1 MSDYVVRATAA
12 DGQIRAFA
20 ATTRDLVETAREK
33 HDTSPV
39 ITAALGRLLT
49 ASAILGTQLKG
60 EEDKLTL
67 KIKGDGPV
75 GSIYA
80 AANSRGEVKGFA
92 ENPQV
97 LLHARPD
104 GKLDVGGAVGKGELT
119 VIRDLGL
126 KEPYIGTCELV
137 SGEIAQDLTYYFAV
151 SEQTPSSVSLGVLM
165 NKNNTVAQAGGFMLQ
180 LMPGT
185 SDEIAA
191 KLEERILA
199 APSITSWLSEGLSPE
214 EILHRLLDDLNLVIL
229 EKTGIAFHCGCSREK
244 MEDVLVGLGR
254 HELLDLMVQ
263 QETVEVHCDFCNSYY
278 RFSRPELKEIFKK
291 HFRSGNGKA
300 KTDNE

>member
-1 MSDYVVRATAA
+1 MSDYVIRATAA
-12 DGQIRAFA
+12 EGQIRAFA
-20 ATTRDLVETAREK
+20 AVTRELVETARKK

-39 ITAALGRLLT
+39 VTAALGRLLT
-49 ASAILGTQLKG
+49 SAAILGTQLKG

-67 KIKGDGPV
+67 KIKGDGPA
-75 GSIYA
+75 GAIYA
-80 AANSRGEVKGFA
+80 VANSHGEVKGFA

-104 GKLDVGGAVGKGELT
+104 GKLDVGGAIGKGELT
-119 VIRDLGL
+119 IIRDLGL
-126 KEPYIGTCELV
+126 KEPYVGTCELV

-185 SDEIAA
+185 TDEIAA

-199 APSITSWLSEGLSPE
+199 APSVTVWLNEGLTPE
-214 EILHRLLDDLNLVIL
+214 EILNRLLEDMGLEIL
-229 EKTGIAFHCGCSREK
+229 EKTEVRFHCGCSREK
-244 MEDVLVGLGR
+244 MEDVLIGLGR
-254 HELLDLMVQ
+254 HELLDLMVL

-278 RFSRPELKEIFKK
+278 RFSRSELKEIFKR
-291 HFRSGNGKA
+291 HYRSGD
-300 KTDNE
+300 KTTT

>member
-1 MSDYVVRATAA
+1 MNDYVVRATAA

-20 ATTRDLVETAREK
+20 ATTRELVETAREK
-33 HDTSPV
+33 HNTSPV
-39 ITAALGRLLT
+39 MTAALGRLLT
-49 ASAILGTQLKG
+49 SAAILGTQLKG
-60 EEDKLTL
+60 EDDKLTL
-67 KIKGDGPV
+67 KIKGDGPA
-75 GSIYA
+75 GTIYA
-80 AANSRGEVKGFA
+80 VANSRGDVKGFA

-97 LLHARPD
+97 LLHARSD
-104 GKLDVGGAVGKGELT
+104 GKLDVGGAIGKGELT
-119 VIRDLGL
+119 IIRDLGL
-126 KEPYIGTCELV
+126 KEPYVGTCKLV

-165 NKNNTVAQAGGFMLQ
+165 NRNNTVEQAGGFMLQ

-199 APSITSWLSEGLSPE
+199 APSVTTWLSENLSPE
-214 EILHRLLDDLNLVIL
+214 EILHRLLDDLGLEIL
-229 EKTGIAFHCGCSREK
+229 ERSDVRFFCGCSREK
-244 MEDVLVGLGR
+244 MEEVLIGLGR
-254 HELLDLMVQ
+254 HELMDLMIS

-291 HFRSGNGKA
+291 HFRNKE
-300 KTDNE
+300 KDK

>member
-1 MSDYVVRATAA
+1 MSDHVIRATAA

-20 ATTRDLVETAREK
+20 AYTRDLTEEARTR
-33 HDTSPV
+33 HNTSPV
-39 ITAALGRLLT
+39 MTAALGRLLT
-49 ASAILGTQLKG
+49 AAAILGTQLKG

-67 KIKGDGPV
+67 KIKGDGPA
-75 GSIYA
+75 GTLYA
-80 AANSRGEVKGFA
+80 VANAHGQVKGFA

-97 LLHARPD
+97 LLHARAD
-104 GKLDVGGAVGKGELT
+104 GKLDVGGAIGKGELT
-119 VIRDLGL
+119 IIRDLGL

-185 SDEIAA
+185 TDEVAA
-191 KLEERILA
+191 ALEEKILA
-199 APSITSWLSEGLSPE
+199 APSVTSWLSEGLTPE
-214 EILHRLLDDLNLVIL
+214 DILHRLLDDFDLQIL
-229 EKTGIAFHCGCSREK
+229 ESTDVAFHCGCSREK
-244 MEDVLVGLGR
+244 MESVLVGLGR
-254 HELLDLMVQ
+254 HELLDLMVS

-278 RFSRPELKEIFKK
+278 QFSRPELKELFKK
-291 HFRSGNGKA
+291 HFRSGTNPQ
-300 KTDNE
+300 